1 MEFYLILA
9 LIIVTMVA
17 VFAIQNAHVVMIHFL
32 FWHFEGSL
40 VLYLLSFFTA
50 GIITALLLT
59 LPDRLKKRRAYR
71 EKIEALEKDIARAKP
86 PEEKTPGSPP
96 AI

>member
-9 LIIVTMVA
+9 LIIVTTVA
-17 VFAIQNAHVVMIHFL
+17 VFAIQNAHVVTIHFL

-40 VLYLLSFFTA
+40 VLYLLAFFTA
-50 GIITALLLT
+50 GLITALLLT
-59 LPDRLKKRRAYR
+59 LPGRLKKRRAYR

-86 PEEKTPGSPP
+86 PEEKTPEPPP

>member
-1 MEFYLILA
+1 MEFYLLIA
-9 LIIVTMVA
+9 LIIVTTVA
-17 VFAIQNAHVVMIHFL
+17 IFAIQNAHVVTIHFL

-50 GIITALLLT
+50 GLIMALLLT
-59 LPDRLKKRRAYR
+59 LPGRIKKRRAYR

-86 PEEKTPGSPP
+86 PEEKTPEPPP

>member
-17 VFAIQNAHVVMIHFL
+17 IFAIQNAHVVTIHLFL
-32 FWHFEGSL
+32 WHFEGSL

-50 GIITALLLT
+50 GLITALLLT
-59 LPDRLKKRRAYR
+59 LPGRIRKRRLYE
-71 EKIEALEKDIARAKP
+71 EKIQVLERNLAKAKSAV
-86 PEEKTPGSPP
+86 EKSTESPP